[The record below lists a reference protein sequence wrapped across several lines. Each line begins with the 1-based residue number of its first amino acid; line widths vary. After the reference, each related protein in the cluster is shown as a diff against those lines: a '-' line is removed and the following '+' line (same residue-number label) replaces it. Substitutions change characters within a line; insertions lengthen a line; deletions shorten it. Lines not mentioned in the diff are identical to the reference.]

1 MTKTRKAT
9 RARKAVEIIPY
20 APRLSH
26 SLRDEGHDFVTAVAD
41 LVDNSIE
48 FGATVVDL
56 QVEFNGNNSWIRIAD
71 NGEGMTAKEIIE
83 AMRYG
88 SRRSYDK
95 DALGKFGLGLNLA
108 SMSQCQKM
116 SVASRSNPDRISI
129 IGYCWD
135 QEFVDKTRRWLVYPL
150 ERSDVTDIIRAPLKS
165 TTGTVVLWERL
176 DRILGY
182 TSPYGEFA
190 RKKLASMSREL
201 EKHLAMVFH
210 RFISGETH
218 RRKLKIILNGNLI
231 KPWDPFARNEPKTKV
246 LEPINIPLEYEGS
259 KGEIRIQPY
268 ILPPQSGFSSP
279 EAFRDASG
287 PANWNQQ
294 QGFYFYRSDRLVQ
307 AGGWCRLRT
316 IDEHTKLA
324 RVAILFPPK
333 LDEAF
338 KINISKTRVQLPY
351 QIREQVAEEVKSI
364 VKIARDIYD
373 KSERRPVPPSM
384 PIGAA
389 GTPTSSTNVGA
400 QQGKPSDIT
409 MSEQPVTQQSWTL
422 DDIQNKLE
430 DVATA
435 AEKPVIQTVCNRF
448 REQISIQEHS

>member
-1 MTKTRKAT
+1 
-9 RARKAVEIIPY
+9 
-20 APRLSH
+20 
-26 SLRDEGHDFVTAVAD
+26 
-41 LVDNSIE
+41 
-48 FGATVVDL
+48 
-56 QVEFNGNNSWIRIAD
+56 
-71 NGEGMTAKEIIE
+71 
-83 AMRYG
+83 
-88 SRRSYDK
+88 
-95 DALGKFGLGLNLA
+95 
-108 SMSQCQKM
+108 
-116 SVASRSNPDRISI
+116 
-129 IGYCWD
+129 
-135 QEFVDKTRRWLVYPL
+135 
-150 ERSDVTDIIRAPLKS
+150 
-165 TTGTVVLWERL
+165 
-176 DRILGY
+176 
-182 TSPYGEFA
+182 
-190 RKKLASMSREL
+190 MSREL